1 MVSACL
7 ANTIQVCGTDMTKKV
22 VVVAGD
28 SWGCGEWK
36 KEKHV
41 PLNITHQGVAQYF
54 RDAGYNVINL
64 SCGGISLNETWMRLK
79 FLFDGLTFYTA
90 DNSKKFTVHSNNYQD
105 YTLEDIEHIIVF
117 QTEWD
122 RNLTDADALSGGLAL
137 KNLPFTEEMPG
148 VIMSSWYTKLS
159 ELSQQFDKPIGI
171 IGGLSDTMNFDNIGE
186 YYPGL
191 YILCQSFVNLI
202 FNDEHQVADPC
213 YSTGIHCM
221 EFLKNATTNLQQLE
235 QLIAIA
241 DKGLDRLNLFKN
253 HADIFPDLG
262 HPSKEC
268 HKKLYD
274 FIIDNQRLR

>member
-1 MVSACL
+1 
-7 ANTIQVCGTDMTKKV
+7 MTKEV

-36 KEKHV
+36 REEHS
-41 PLNITHQGVAQYF
+41 LNITHQGLAQYF
-54 RDAGYNVINL
+54 RDAGYDVINL

-79 FLFDGLTFYTA
+79 FLFDGLTSFTA
-90 DNSKKFTVHSNNYQD
+90 DNLKKFTVHSNNYQE
-105 YTLEDIEHIIVF
+105 YTLEDIKHVIVF

-148 VIMSSWYTKLS
+148 IIMSSWYTKLS
-159 ELSQQFDKPIGI
+159 ELSQQVNKPIGI
-171 IGGLSDTMNFDNIGE
+171 IGGLSDTMHFDDIGE
-186 YYPGL
+186 CYPGL

-213 YSTGIHCM
+213 YSLGINCM
-221 EFLKNATTNLQQLE
+221 ECLKNATTNPQQLE

-241 DKGLDRLNLFKN
+241 DKGLDRLNLFRN
-253 HADIFPDLG
+253 HAKMFPDLG
-262 HPSKEC
+262 HPGKEC